1 MGDNGDSDRG
11 GRGSMS
17 SDGAVERLTLP
28 SVMLRK
34 YGLAPSR
41 QRGQNF
47 LSDANVTRKVVSA
60 AGLSSGDVVVE
71 IGPGFGA
78 LTFGL
83 AQVARHVVAVE
94 IDGGIASAFR
104 AEYGEPEGITLV
116 VGDIL
121 DFDFADVAAMHGVNK
136 LVVVGNIPY
145 NITSPLVR
153 RLIDERNLVARCLLM
168 VQSEVGARIASEP
181 GERDYS
187 SLSVVTRYHA
197 RVRRLFTVKK
207 TCFYPRPKVD
217 SGVIEIAFEDGLG
230 RRSDPGMF
238 ETVVHAAFGKRRK
251 MLRQSLQELM
261 GERGVTASELE
272 EATGIALSRR
282 GETLSVEEFDG
293 LTRALAGSGRGG
305 DRA

>member
-1 MGDNGDSDRG
+1 MGHGDRG
-11 GRGSMS
+11 GPGSQSDKRGAE
-17 SDGAVERLTLP
+17 DPTPP
-28 SVMLRK
+28 SVMLGK

-60 AGLSSGDVVVE
+60 AGLSPDDVVIE

-83 AQVARHVVAVE
+83 AQAARHVVAVE
-94 IDGGIASAFR
+94 IDGGIAGAFK
-104 AEYGEPEGITLV
+104 AEYGEREDITLV

-121 DFDFADVAAMHGVNK
+121 DLDFAGVAKSYGVNG

-153 RLIDERNLVARCLLM
+153 RLTDERDLVTRCLLM

-181 GERDYS
+181 GESDYS
-187 SLSVVTRYHA
+187 GLSVVTRYHA
-197 RVRRLFTVKK
+197 RVRRLFTVKR
-207 TCFYPRPKVD
+207 TCFHPRPKVD
-217 SGVIEIAFEDGLG
+217 SGVIEIVFDAGLG
-230 RRSDPGMF
+230 RRSDPDTF

-251 MLRQSLQELM
+251 MLRRSLQELM
-261 GERGVTASELE
+261 SERSVTASELE

-293 LTRALAGSGRGG
+293 LARALAGDGQPG
-305 DRA
+305 DRG

>member
-1 MGDNGDSDRG
+1 MADD
-11 GRGSMS
+11 GSYAS
-17 SDGAVERLTLP
+17 GSGCEPNEEAAVRPTPPAL
-28 SVMLRK
+28 MLEK

-60 AGLSSGDVVVE
+60 ARLSPDDVVVE

-83 AQVARHVVAVE
+83 ARAARHVVAVE
-94 IDGGIASAFR
+94 IDAGVARAFR
-104 AEYGEPEGITLV
+104 TEYGEREDITLV

-121 DFDFADVAAMHGVNK
+121 DFDFAGAAEHHGVNR

-145 NITSPLVR
+145 NVTSPLVR
-153 RLIDERNLVARCLLM
+153 RLTDERGRVTRCLLM

-181 GERDYS
+181 GENDYS

-197 RVRRLFTVKK
+197 RVQGLFTVRR
-207 TCFYPRPKVD
+207 TCFHPRPKVD
-217 SGVIEIAFEDGLG
+217 SGVIEIAFEGDLR
-230 RRSDPGMF
+230 RRSDPDTF
-238 ETVVHAAFGKRRK
+238 EAVVRAAFGKRRK

-261 GERGVTASELE
+261 SERGRTASELE
-272 EATGIALSRR
+272 DATGIALSRR
-282 GETLSVEEFDG
+282 GETLSVEEFDD
-293 LTRALAGSGRGG
+293 LARALTGDGRGE
-305 DRA
+305 DRV

>member
-1 MGDNGDSDRG
+1 MGDSDRG
-11 GRGSMS
+11 GPGSPS
-17 SDGAVERLTLP
+17 GEVAAARLTPP
-28 SVMLRK
+28 SVMLSK

-47 LSDANVTRKVVSA
+47 LHDANVTRKVVSA
-60 AGLSSGDVVVE
+60 AELSPDDVVVE
-71 IGPGFGA
+71 IGSGFGA

-83 AQVARHVVAVE
+83 AQAARHVVAVE
-94 IDGGIASAFR
+94 IDAGVAAAFR
-104 AEYGEPEGITLV
+104 TEYGERENITIV

-121 DFDFADVAAMHGVNK
+121 DFDLADAAEKHGVNR
-136 LVVVGNIPY
+136 LVIVGNIPY

-153 RLIDERNLVARCLLM
+153 RLTAERDLVARCLLM
-168 VQSEVGARIASEP
+168 VQSEVGARIASQP

-187 SLSVVTRYHA
+187 GLSVVTRYHA

-207 TCFYPRPKVD
+207 TCFHPRPKVD
-217 SGVIEIAFEDGLG
+217 SGVIEIVFEAGLG
-230 RRSDPGMF
+230 RRSDPDTF

-261 GERGVTASELE
+261 IERGVTASELE
-272 EATGIALSRR
+272 ETTGIALSRR
-282 GETLSVEEFDG
+282 GETLSVEEFDS
-293 LTRALAGSGRGG
+293 LARALAGDGRGG

>member
-1 MGDNGDSDRG
+1 MGHNDRG
-11 GRGSMS
+11 GPGSRSGRGATE
-17 SDGAVERLTLP
+17 GLTP
-28 SVMLRK
+28 PAVMLAK
-34 YGLAPSR
+34 YGLAPSK
-41 QRGQNF
+41 QRGQSF

-60 AGLSSGDVVVE
+60 VGLSPDDVVIE

-83 AQVARHVVAVE
+83 ARAARHVIAVE
-94 IDGGIASAFR
+94 IDGGIAGAFR
-104 AEYGEPEGITLV
+104 AEYGEREDITLV

-121 DFDFADVAAMHGVNK
+121 DLDFAGVAENHGVNK

-153 RLIDERNLVARCLLM
+153 RLTDERDLVARCLLM

-181 GERDYS
+181 GEKDYS
-187 SLSVVTRYHA
+187 GLSVVTRYHA
-197 RVRRLFTVKK
+197 RVRRLFTVKR
-207 TCFYPRPKVD
+207 TCFHPRPKVD
-217 SGVIEIAFEDGLG
+217 SGVIEIVFDGGLG
-230 RRSDPGMF
+230 RRSDPDTF

-251 MLRQSLQELM
+251 MLRRSLRELM
-261 GERGVTASELE
+261 SERGLTASELE
-272 EATGIALSRR
+272 EMTGIALSRR

-293 LTRALAGSGRGG
+293 LARALAGEGRCG

>member
-1 MGDNGDSDRG
+1 MGHNDRG
-11 GRGSMS
+11 GPGGRSGRGATE
-17 SDGAVERLTLP
+17 GLTP
-28 SVMLRK
+28 PAVMLAK
-34 YGLAPSR
+34 YGLAPSK
-41 QRGQNF
+41 QRGQSF

-60 AGLSSGDVVVE
+60 VGLSPDDVVIE

-83 AQVARHVVAVE
+83 ARAARHVIAVE
-94 IDGGIASAFR
+94 IDEGIAGAFR
-104 AEYGEPEGITLV
+104 AEYGEREDITLV

-121 DFDFADVAAMHGVNK
+121 DLDFARVAESHGVNR

-153 RLIDERNLVARCLLM
+153 RLTDERDLVARCLLM

-181 GERDYS
+181 GEKDYS
-187 SLSVVTRYHA
+187 GLSVVTRYHA
-197 RVRRLFTVKK
+197 RVRRLFTVKR
-207 TCFYPRPKVD
+207 TCFHPRPKVD
-217 SGVIEIAFEDGLG
+217 SGVIEIVFDGGLG
-230 RRSDPGMF
+230 RRSDPDTF

-251 MLRQSLQELM
+251 MLRRSLQELM
-261 GERGVTASELE
+261 RERGVTASELE
-272 EATGIALSRR
+272 EMTGIALSRR

-293 LTRALAGSGRGG
+293 LARALAGDGRSG

>member
-1 MGDNGDSDRG
+1 MGHNDRG
-11 GRGSMS
+11 GQGSWS
-17 SDGAVERLTLP
+17 GKGAAEGPTPP
-28 SVMLRK
+28 SVMLGK

-47 LSDANVTRKVVSA
+47 LTDANVTGKVVSA
-60 AGLSSGDVVVE
+60 AGLSPDDVVIE

-83 AQVARHVVAVE
+83 ARAARHVVAVE
-94 IDGGIASAFR
+94 IDGGIAGAFR
-104 AEYGEPEGITLV
+104 AEYGEREDITVV

-121 DFDFADVAAMHGVNK
+121 DLDFAGVAKSYGVNG

-153 RLIDERNLVARCLLM
+153 RLTDERDLVARCLLM

-181 GERDYS
+181 GEKDYS
-187 SLSVVTRYHA
+187 GLSAVTRYHA
-197 RVRRLFTVKK
+197 RVRRLFTVKR
-207 TCFYPRPKVD
+207 TCFHPRPKVD
-217 SGVIEIAFEDGLG
+217 SGVIEIVFDAGLG
-230 RRSDPGMF
+230 RRSDPDTF

-251 MLRQSLQELM
+251 MLRRSLQELM
-261 GERGVTASELE
+261 SERGVTASELE
-272 EATGIALSRR
+272 KATGIALSRR
-282 GETLSVEEFDG
+282 GETLSVEEFDD
-293 LTRALAGSGRGG
+293 LARALAGDGRDG

>member
-1 MGDNGDSDRG
+1 MGDSNHG
-11 GRGSMS
+11 GPRSRSGEGNAAHS
-17 SDGAVERLTLP
+17 TPP
-28 SVMLRK
+28 SAMLGK

-60 AGLSSGDVVVE
+60 AGLSPDDVVVE

-83 AQVARHVVAVE
+83 AQAARHVVAVE
-94 IDGGIASAFR
+94 IDSGIAGAFR
-104 AEYGEPEGITLV
+104 AEYGEREDITLV

-121 DFDFADVAAMHGVNK
+121 DFSFEDTAKRYGVNK
-136 LVVVGNIPY
+136 LVIVGNIPY
-145 NITSPLVR
+145 NITSPLLR
-153 RLIDERNLVARCLLM
+153 RLTDERDSVARCLLM

-181 GERDYS
+181 GETDYS
-187 SLSVVTRYHA
+187 GLSVVTRYHA
-197 RVRRLFTVKK
+197 RVRRLFTVKR

-217 SGVIEIAFEDGLG
+217 SGVIEIVFEGSLG
-230 RRSDPGMF
+230 RRSDPGTF
-238 ETVVHAAFGKRRK
+238 EAVVHAAFGKRRK

-261 GERGVTASELE
+261 SERGVTASELE

-293 LTRALAGSGRGG
+293 LARALAGGGRGG
-305 DRA
+305 GRA